1 MLVGGLTLH
10 LLICRLFKIEYGYM
24 ILSIVGC
31 IVGGPTASLTAAAAN
46 WKSLIDSGLILG
58 VLAGAVGNYVGI
70 AVAYFTKFLVGG

>member
-1 MLVGGLTLH
+1 MTLH
-10 LLICRLFKIEYGYM
+10 LLICRLM

-31 IVGGPTASLTAAAAN
+31 IVGGPTASLTAAN